1 MSQNYSSDKEEGSIR
16 QYVPLILILFIATI
30 LVIFAVQ
37 NSHEIAIKL
46 IFRTV
51 NVSLSLA
58 LLISVF
64 IGVIMTLI
72 YSISLLQKKN
82 KKIKEMKTH
91 ISELKKYT
99 KQETVNKPEEK
110 DSGFKTGSTTELL

>member
-1 MSQNYSSDKEEGSIR
+1 MSDNYTSEKEQSSIK

-58 LLISVF
+58 LLISIF
-64 IGVIMTLI
+64 IGVIMTLV

-82 KKIKEMKTH
+82 KRIKEMKAY

-99 KQETVNKPEEK
+99 KKETGNKPEEK